1 MVDIAAASSASSQI
15 QVDAGRSGS
24 QENAAVARD
33 AEDGKIEDSVNARK
47 EVEADTGPGVGQNVD
62 IQA

>member
-24 QENAAVARD
+24 QENAAVARE
-33 AEDGKIEDSVNARK
+33 AEKGKIEDSMNTRK
-47 EVEADTGPGVGQNVD
+47 ALETSAEAGVGQKVN

>member
-24 QENAAVARD
+24 QENAAVARE
-33 AEDGKIEDSVNARK
+33 AEKGKIEDSMNTRK
-47 EVEADTGPGVGQNVD
+47 ALETSTEAGVGQKVN

>member
-24 QENAAVARD
+24 QENVAVARE
-33 AEDGKIEDSVNARK
+33 AEKGKIEDFMNARK
-47 EVEADTGPGVGQNVD
+47 ALEASTEAGVGQKVNF
-62 IQA
+62 QA